1 MGVAEPNTAFGGVPA
16 TLRLC
21 DRFCPFD
28 PTRADTHAVLLLASW
43 SAMSTRT
50 EKFTEND
57 QFQGHG
63 CRLCFERTTNGKIS
77 VSVQRIDQ
85 KRRN

>member
-16 TLRLC
+16 TLRLR
-21 DRFCPFD
+21 DSFCPFD
-28 PTRADTHAVLLLASW
+28 PARADTHAVLLLASW
-43 SAMSTRT
+43 SAMGTRT
-50 EKFTEND
+50 EKFTENN
-57 QFQGHG
+57 QFQGHR
-63 CRLCFERTTNGKIS
+63 CRRCFERTTSGKIP